1 MKKVSNSLWGVLF
14 IIVGIIV
21 GINSLGIAD
30 INIFFDGWWTLFI
43 IVPCF
48 INLFNDNDKMGNVIG
63 LFIGIL
69 LFLGCRGL
77 INIKLAWNL
86 FLPSVLILIGIGII
100 FKDNVNSKIK
110 EEISKLNKNN
120 TDEYC
125 ATFGEQKLDFTDEV
139 FSGCSLSAIFGTINC
154 NLEKS
159 KIKDDIVIN
168 VLSLFGSNN
177 INVPDNIVVKIKGTP
192 IFGSIKNNRANVKD
206 SDKVIYINATC
217 VFGEVVIK

>member
-86 FLPSVLILIGIGII
+86 FLPSVLI
-100 FKDNVNSKIK
+100 
-110 EEISKLNKNN
+110 
-120 TDEYC
+120 
-125 ATFGEQKLDFTDEV
+125 
-139 FSGCSLSAIFGTINC
+139 
-154 NLEKS
+154 
-159 KIKDDIVIN
+159 
-168 VLSLFGSNN
+168 
-177 INVPDNIVVKIKGTP
+177 
-192 IFGSIKNNRANVKD
+192 
-206 SDKVIYINATC
+206 
-217 VFGEVVIK
+217 